1 MQRQSCKHGS
11 SEWQDFASLAGFDFV
26 ARSFHTAFS
35 LFSNYHSMQFFSPER
50 IEKTKAL
57 ARDGKPFIFDDG
69 DIRTLHFN
77 EHVVQSAMRLSAPD
91 ELVIL
96 YTQMMS
102 RFLALHPEPEHILLI
117 GLGGGSLLKYCYRQL
132 PAARITVLES
142 NADVIA
148 LRDCFM
154 IPPDDAR
161 LQVLHVD
168 AVPYLEQ
175 MAAASVDVI
184 LLDGFDADGAPQAL
198 RSRNF
203 VSDCKRVLRKQGVLI
218 ANMGDDNINIVGF
231 VVQGRAVFSTPHV
244 WWFRTIRDN
253 SHIAVAVHA
262 DDDAIADTALHSK
275 ALRIGAHTELEFIYP
290 KNPLTE

>member
-1 MQRQSCKHGS
+1 
-11 SEWQDFASLAGFDFV
+11 
-26 ARSFHTAFS
+26 
-35 LFSNYHSMQFFSPER
+35 MQFFSPER
-50 IEKTKAL
+50 IEKTKEL

-203 VSDCKRVLRKQGVLI
+203 VSDCKRVC
-218 ANMGDDNINIVGF
+218 AS
-231 VVQGRAVFSTPHV
+231 RA
-244 WWFRTIRDN
+244 
-253 SHIAVAVHA
+253 
-262 DDDAIADTALHSK
+262 
-275 ALRIGAHTELEFIYP
+275 Y
-290 KNPLTE
+290 